1 MNKADTNTR
10 SAFIQDLNGTSANTH
25 DQLHLGIEQEKT
37 RKIGRTVVL
46 TDYGVRC
53 VIATY
58 RQTKSVNVSAEAGG
72 ISGTHLTRILRN
84 KDHEN
89 HAALV
94 DHFPKPRRRGSK
106 EYFEYERKVAKAYQ
120 EMRRNGASFKTIFT
134 YLRDIDFKTA
144 SGLMAS
150 EMSDHSLRLHCKNYF
165 DLYDFDEP
173 ITEQADNDDQSSP
186 ETLRERLDMIEAL
199 LSVAL
204 GLSPSE
210 ALRYITAAHELARE
224 S

>member
-10 SAFIQDLNGTSANTH
+10 ATFIQELNGTSANTH

-37 RKIGRTVVL
+37 RKIGRKVVL

-53 VIATY
+53 VIAAY
-58 RQTKSVNVSAEAGG
+58 KQTKNVNVSAEAGG
-72 ISGTHLTRILRN
+72 ISGTHLTRILRD
-84 KDHEN
+84 KSHEN

-94 DHFPKPRRRGSK
+94 DYFPKPRRRGSK
-106 EYFEYERKVAKAYQ
+106 EYLEYEREVAKAYQ
-120 EMRRNGASFKTIFT
+120 EMRRKGASFETIFI
-134 YLRDIDFKTA
+134 YLRDIDFKMS
-144 SGLMAS
+144 SGLRAN
-150 EMSDHSLRLHCKNYF
+150 EMSDDSLKLHCKDYF